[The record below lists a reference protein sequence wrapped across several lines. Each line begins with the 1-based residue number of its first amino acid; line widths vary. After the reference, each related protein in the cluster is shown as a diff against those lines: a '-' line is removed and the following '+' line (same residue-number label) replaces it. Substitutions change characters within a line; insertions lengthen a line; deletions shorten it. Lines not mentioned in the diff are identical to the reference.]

1 MLNVKH
7 ILWDVDGTLYK
18 YTSQYMKEMKRE
30 IYETFSKKLGI
41 TLQRAKTIFERE
53 LKILGA
59 GTEVFLKHNLDPSLA
74 MEAINRVDKKRVLKR
89 DPSLLN
95 MLKNT
100 LKNYDHIIV
109 TGTTRK
115 DAVNT
120 LKILGIPKNIFSIII
135 TLDDVALPKPRPE
148 PYLKTLQFTK
158 DRPERHVAVGDSEK
172 RDIIPAKNL
181 GMKTV
186 IVGKKSKIADY
197 SIDSIYDLP
206 KLLHADNILRKRRA
220 VTNL

>member
-7 ILWDVDGTLYK
+7 ILWDVDGTLYE
-18 YTSQYMKEMKRE
+18 YTPQYMKEIKGK
-30 IYETFSKKLGI
+30 IYETFSKKLGV
-41 TLQRAKTIFERE
+41 TLQRAKTIFDRE

-74 MEAINRVDKKRVLKR
+74 IEAINSVDKKRVLKR
-89 DPSLLN
+89 EPSLLN

-109 TGTTRK
+109 TSTTRK
-115 DAVNT
+115 DVLNT
-120 LKILGIPKNIFSIII
+120 LKILGIPKSTFSLII
-135 TLDDVALPKPRPE
+135 TLDDVALTKPRPE
-148 PYLKTLQFTK
+148 PYLKVLQFTK
-158 DRPERHVAVGDSEK
+158 DKPEKHVSVGDSEK
-172 RDIIPAKNL
+172 RDAIPAKNL

-197 SIDSIYDLP
+197 SIESIYDLP
-206 KLLHADNILRKRRA
+206 KVLI
-220 VTNL
+220 T